1 MRMTR
6 SQRTKHVRLTFI
18 SIVVILVFALV
29 YTLSRSAAV
38 STYSDVSKMITDF
51 GQKYNPATLV
61 NDHSSNIPMDD
72 TQNLKDKSFGNKG
85 NNNKNDV
92 LGNLQSDMLG
102 EETSQNPGNYLGE
115 IERMSPEEVERAK
128 SIMEEPKKGDE
139 ATNKLGVPDPGNP
152 KFSRV
157 TKNKPELPKI
167 PLIGTSDKLKRFKFR
182 IYSHNVK
189 NGGYHSLV
197 PGEQSW
203 SDRLI
208 PLVASIKFNTFADN
222 SIVTLQEVYKFQ
234 MLDILKEL
242 NRHEPDKWEYYG
254 KGRIDGEEIGEFVP
268 IIWQPAEWELMY
280 SDTMWLNDK
289 DPRTSFEGWDAIYA
303 RIVSYVTLRHRATDN
318 YINVFNTH
326 FDHVGQEAQ
335 VGSAKLIIDTMK
347 VLNLWPSFLSG
358 DLNIEP
364 NLEPYKVLNEH
375 LQNTADLATPFNKFG
390 HFKSTVT
397 GFEGEVLLDGG
408 QNIDYIFAPKYTL
421 KMGND
426 EQDEASGQTTT
437 KINLKLYQLGMLHS
451 KFNGKYISDHR
462 PLVADFIMN

>member
-1 MRMTR
+1 MKITR
-6 SQRTKHVRLTFI
+6 SQRTKHIRLTLI
-18 SIVVILVFALV
+18 SLVIILIFVLV
-29 YTLSRSAAV
+29 YTLSKSAAV

-51 GQKYNPATLV
+51 GQKYNPDTEK
-61 NDHSSNIPMDD
+61 NDHSSSVLKANSQNVKD
-72 TQNLKDKSFGNKG
+72 TKG
-85 NNNKNDV
+85 NDSKHEV
-92 LGNLQSDMLG
+92 LGNLQSDSTG
-102 EETSQNPGNYLGE
+102 QVTSQNPGNYLGE
-115 IERMSPEEVERAK
+115 IEQMSPEELERAK
-128 SIMEEPKKGDE
+128 TIMEEPKEGE
-139 ATNKLGVPDPGNP
+139 ETTTKLGVPDPNNS
-152 KFSRV
+152 KFPPV
-157 TKNKPELPKI
+157 TKNKPELPQI
-167 PLIGTSDKLKRFKFR
+167 PLVGTKDKLKRFKFR

-197 PGEQSW
+197 PGEQQW

-208 PLVASIKFNTFADN
+208 PLVASIKFNTFPDN

-242 NRHEPDKWEYYG
+242 NRHEPGKWDYYG

-268 IIWQPAEWELMY
+268 IIWQPTEWELVY

-289 DPRTSFEGWDAIYA
+289 DPRTSFEGWDAVYA
-303 RIVSYVTLRHRATDN
+303 RIVSYVTLRHKATDN

-326 FDHVGQEAQ
+326 FDHIGQEAQ

-347 VLNLWPSFLSG
+347 ELNLWPSFLSG

-364 NLEPYKVLNEH
+364 NLDPYKVLNNY
-375 LQNTADLATPFNKFG
+375 LLNTANLATPFNKFG

-421 KMGND
+421 KMDSD
-426 EQDEASGQTTT
+426 ENTKGAGELTTD
-437 KINLKLYQLGMLHS
+437 ISLKLYQLGMLHS